1 MRIFTCSC
9 GNRLYFDN
17 SRCVN
22 CGHDVGWCPSCRQ
35 ISDVEPRQ
43 PAGYQCV
50 SCHAAL
56 VKCGNA
62 VAYGVCNRFVLEPV
76 VKSAMQGQVPK
87 PDPQAPAIPVVLLCD
102 CCRFN
107 KTIPD
112 LKVQG
117 NAEKWRRLEAAK
129 RRSLYN
135 LWQVGFRFGNERDGV
150 TPPLAFEFK
159 AEAQTTH
166 VYKDMGTGEKV
177 YTGHADGRITINIR
191 EADDVEREKLRVE
204 MHEAQRSLLGHFR
217 HEMGH
222 YIWDEYVKGGGQR
235 EAACIEVFGDH
246 DSPTYADALQAYY
259 ANGPKANW
267 VGNYVSAYAT
277 MHPWEDFAE
286 TFAVYLDMTAAL
298 ETAYHNGL
306 IAELHLDDLDWM
318 CERYLKLGIALNEM
332 NRSNG
337 LLDYLPEV
345 IAEPV
350 KGKLAFIHGL
360 TKVDPTAGRV
370 EEKAEQPELAG
381 VQ

>member
-1 MRIFTCSC
+1 MHKFACSC

-22 CGHDVGWCPSCRQ
+22 CGHEVGWCPCCQGIR
-35 ISDVEPRQ
+35 DVTPRL
-43 PAGYQCV
+43 PAGYVCT
-50 SCHAAL
+50 SCKSEL

-62 VAYGVCNRFVLEPV
+62 AYGVCNRFVLEPV
-76 VKSAMQGQVPK
+76 VRAAVNGEVRP
-87 PDPQAPAIPVVLLCD
+87 PDPKAPAIPVVLLCD

-107 KTIPD
+107 QTIPD

-117 NAEKWRRLEAAK
+117 NLGKWGRLEAAK
-129 RRSLYN
+129 RRTLYN
-135 LWQVGFRFGNERDGV
+135 LSRVGFRFGNAQDGAE
-150 TPPLAFEFK
+150 PALAFEFK
-159 AEAQTTH
+159 AEAQTKH

-177 YTGHADGRITINIR
+177 YTGHANGLITINIK

-217 HEMGH
+217 HECGH
-222 YIWDEYVKGGGQR
+222 YIWDEYVKEKR
-235 EAACIEVFGDH
+235 EQECAAVFGDH
-246 DSPTYADALQAYY
+246 DNPTYDDALKAYY
-259 ANGPKANW
+259 ANGPKQGW

-298 ETAYHNGL
+298 DTAFHNGL

-318 CERYLKLGIALNEM
+318 CANYLKLGIALNEM

-350 KGKLAFIHGL
+350 KGKLRFIHEL
-360 TKVDPTAGRV
+360 AKMDPAAGQV
-370 EEKAEQPELAG
+370 EGTSEKEKQPELAA
-381 VQ
+381 V